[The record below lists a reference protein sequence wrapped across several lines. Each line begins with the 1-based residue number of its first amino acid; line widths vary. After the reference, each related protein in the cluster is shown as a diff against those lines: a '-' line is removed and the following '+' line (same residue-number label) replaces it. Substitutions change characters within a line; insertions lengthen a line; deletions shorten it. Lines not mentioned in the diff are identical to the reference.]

1 MSATPVPLEEAP
13 ILEKL
18 ISIRH
23 RLSALK
29 KNRESY
35 PKTEDIISLYQE
47 TEQQVELLAVCRSE
61 DLWSSKT
68 RNRLNDV
75 LDDVMSLLS
84 LFFMSIGRNR
94 EYPAVYAQLVTVE
107 RYLEQLHQMGIYTD
121 RVLVEIE
128 ERLVDI
134 NSIIYE
140 ERDQPDS
147 HPTYFLDL
155 LKKKY
160 NKSKDALDSL
170 LATIREVA
178 PELKPLQD
186 DLVELRR
193 QLAMVAQRPCGFKAS
208 DIYPFQ
214 EKLRLID
221 NKKSAS
227 FPKDGPAPKGQAL
240 IFGLLEQLYEE
251 THDLIASTDNI
262 SDSLRPI
269 ADRLKEIKG
278 QLERLALTHR
288 WTLRETDLYTFQV
301 RHKSQ
306 IQSLCRIDVLSLSL
320 STHTQLQLQE
330 IEKLRHNGKFRDPK
344 QQQDVPDGQALI
356 NFLLRGCYRL
366 ITKMLSENVPVSEAI
381 MPIHNQLSTVR
392 RCLLEVMK
400 WGKPDSARD
409 LYPYQLK
416 LASIDNMRQ
425 NGIFYDEDGNIPE
438 GQAICVAL
446 LNECYDMLHDLM
458 AALDD
463 SERPI

>member
-1 MSATPVPLEEAP
+1 MSTVPIPMQEAP

-29 KNRESY
+29 KDRDSY
-35 PKTEDIISLYQE
+35 PKAEDIISLYQQ
-47 TEQQVELLAVCRSE
+47 TEQQVELLATCRSG
-61 DLWSSKT
+61 DVWSSKN
-68 RNRLNDV
+68 RNRVNDV

-84 LFFMSIGRNR
+84 LFFMTIGRNR

-107 RYLEQLHQMGIYTD
+107 RYLDQLNQMGIYTD

-128 ERLVDI
+128 ERLEDI
-134 NSIIYE
+134 GSIIYE
-140 ERDQPDS
+140 DRDQPDD

-160 NKSKDALDSL
+160 TKSKDALDSL
-170 LATIREVA
+170 LSTIRKVS

-214 EKLRLID
+214 EKLRQID
-221 NKKSAS
+221 NLKSDL
-227 FPKDGPAPKGQAL
+227 FPKDGSVPNGQAL
-240 IFGLLEQLYEE
+240 IVGLLEQLYEE

-262 SDSLRPI
+262 SDSLKPI
-269 ADRLKEIKG
+269 ADRLKEIKA

-288 WTLRETDLYTFQV
+288 WTLRETDLYTFQ
-301 RHKSQ
+301 
-306 IQSLCRIDVLSLSL
+306 
-320 STHTQLQLQE
+320 LQLQE
-330 IEKLRHNGKFRDPK
+330 IEKLRHNGKFRDP
-344 QQQDVPDGQALI
+344 QAGEDNVPDGQALI

-392 RCLLEVMK
+392 RCLLEVTK

-425 NGIFYDEDGNIPE
+425 NGIFYDDEGNIPE
-438 GQAICVAL
+438 GQAICIAL
-446 LNECYDMLHDLM
+446 LNECYDILHDLM
-458 AALDD
+458 AAVDD
-463 SERPI
+463 GERTT

>member
-1 MSATPVPLEEAP
+1 MSVTPIPLEEAP

-18 ISIRH
+18 ICIRH
-23 RLSALK
+23 KLSALK
-29 KNRESY
+29 KDRDTY
-35 PKTEDIISLYQE
+35 PRADTIISLYQQV
-47 TEQQVELLAVCRSE
+47 EQQVEVLTNVRCG
-61 DLWSSKT
+61 DVWSSKN
-68 RNRLNDV
+68 RNRVNDV

-107 RYLEQLHQMGIYTD
+107 RYLDQLSQMGIYTD
-121 RVLVEIE
+121 RILVEIE
-128 ERLVDI
+128 ERLTDI
-134 NSIIYE
+134 GTIINE
-140 ERDQPDS
+140 DRDPSDD

-160 NKSKDALDSL
+160 TKSKDALNSL
-170 LATIREVA
+170 LSTIREVS
-178 PELKPLQD
+178 PELKPLQE

-193 QLAMVAQRPCGFKAS
+193 QLAVVAQRPCGFKAS

-214 EKLRLID
+214 EKLRQID
-221 NKKSAS
+221 SLKSDLFLKANPS
-227 FPKDGPAPKGQAL
+227 SKGQEL
-240 IFGLLEQLYEE
+240 IVGLLEQLYEE

-262 SDSLRPI
+262 SDSLKPI

-288 WTLRETDLYTFQV
+288 WTLRETDLYTFQ
-301 RHKSQ
+301 
-306 IQSLCRIDVLSLSL
+306 
-320 STHTQLQLQE
+320 LQLQE
-330 IEKLRHNGKFRDPK
+330 IEKLRHNGKFRDPNAN
-344 QQQDVPDGQALI
+344 QEQVPDGQALI

-392 RCLLEVMK
+392 RCLLEVIK
-400 WGKPDSARD
+400 WGKPDSARE

-416 LASIDNMRQ
+416 LASIDNMRK
-425 NGIFYDEDGNIPE
+425 NGIFYDEEGNIPE
-438 GQAICVAL
+438 GQAICIAL

-458 AALDD
+458 AAVDEGD
-463 SERPI
+463 KNGPST

>member
-1 MSATPVPLEEAP
+1 MSVVPIPLEEAP

-29 KNRESY
+29 KDRDSY
-35 PKTEDIISLYQE
+35 PKADVIISLYQE
-47 TEQQVELLAVCRSE
+47 TEQQVELLATSREGDV
-61 DLWSSKT
+61 WSSKN
-68 RNRLNDV
+68 RNRVNDV
-75 LDDVMSLLS
+75 LDDAMSLLS

-107 RYLEQLHQMGIYTD
+107 RYLEQLSQMGIYTD
-121 RVLVEIE
+121 RILVEIE
-128 ERLVDI
+128 ERLTDI
-134 NSIIYE
+134 GTIIYE
-140 ERDQPDS
+140 ERDQVDD
-147 HPTYFLDL
+147 HPTYMLDL

-170 LATIREVA
+170 LSTIRMVS

-186 DLVELRR
+186 DLVKLRR
-193 QLAMVAQRPCGFKAS
+193 QLALVAQRPSGFKAS

-214 EKLRLID
+214 EKLRKID
-221 NKKSAS
+221 NLKSDL
-227 FPKDGPAPKGQAL
+227 FPKSDPAPKGQEL
-240 IFGLLEQLYEE
+240 IVGLLEQLYEE
-251 THDLIASTDNI
+251 THDLICITDNI
-262 SDSLRPI
+262 SDSLKPI

-288 WTLRETDLYTFQV
+288 WTLRETDLYTFQ
-301 RHKSQ
+301 
-306 IQSLCRIDVLSLSL
+306 
-320 STHTQLQLQE
+320 LQLQE
-330 IEKLRHNGKFRDPK
+330 IEKLRQNGKFRDPK
-344 QQQDVPDGQALI
+344 ASQEDVPDGQALI

-392 RCLLEVMK
+392 RCLLEVIK

-416 LASIDNMRQ
+416 LASIDNLRQ
-425 NGIFYDEDGNIPE
+425 NGIFYDEEGNIPE
-438 GQAICVAL
+438 GQAICIAL

-458 AALDD
+458 AAVDD
-463 SERPI
+463 GEKTT

>member
-1 MSATPVPLEEAP
+1 MSVVPIPLEEAP

-29 KNRESY
+29 KDRDSY
-35 PKTEDIISLYQE
+35 PKADVIISLYQE
-47 TEQQVELLAVCRSE
+47 TEQQVELLATSREGDV
-61 DLWSSKT
+61 WSSKN
-68 RNRLNDV
+68 RNRVNDV
-75 LDDVMSLLS
+75 LDDAMSLLS

-107 RYLEQLHQMGIYTD
+107 RYLEQLSQMGIYTD
-121 RVLVEIE
+121 RILVEIE
-128 ERLVDI
+128 ERLTDI
-134 NSIIYE
+134 GTIIYE
-140 ERDQPDS
+140 ERDQVDD
-147 HPTYFLDL
+147 HPTYMLDL

-170 LATIREVA
+170 LSTIRMVS

-193 QLAMVAQRPCGFKAS
+193 QLALVAQRPSGFKAS

-214 EKLRLID
+214 EKLRKID
-221 NKKSAS
+221 NLKSDL
-227 FPKDGPAPKGQAL
+227 FPKSDPAPKGQEL
-240 IFGLLEQLYEE
+240 IVGLLEQLYEE
-251 THDLIASTDNI
+251 THDLICITDNI
-262 SDSLRPI
+262 SDSLKPI

-288 WTLRETDLYTFQV
+288 WTLRETDLYTFQ
-301 RHKSQ
+301 
-306 IQSLCRIDVLSLSL
+306 
-320 STHTQLQLQE
+320 LQLQE
-330 IEKLRHNGKFRDPK
+330 IEKLRQNGKFRDPK
-344 QQQDVPDGQALI
+344 ASQEDVPDGQALI

-392 RCLLEVMK
+392 RCLLEVIK

-425 NGIFYDEDGNIPE
+425 NGIFYDEEGNIPE
-438 GQAICVAL
+438 GQAICIAL

-458 AALDD
+458 AAVDD
-463 SERPI
+463 GEKTT

>member
-13 ILEKL
+13 ILETL
-18 ISIRH
+18 IGIRH

-29 KNRESY
+29 KDRDSY
-35 PKTEDIISLYQE
+35 PKTDIIISLYQQ
-47 TEQQVELLAVCRSE
+47 TEQQVELLAACRSE

-68 RNRLNDV
+68 RNRINDV

-107 RYLEQLHQMGIYTD
+107 RYLEQLNQMGIYTD

-134 NSIIYE
+134 GSIIYE
-140 ERDQPDS
+140 ERDQPVN

-193 QLAMVAQRPCGFKAS
+193 QLALVAQRPCGFKAN

-214 EKLRLID
+214 EKLRQID
-221 NKKSAS
+221 NKKSEL
-227 FPKDGPAPKGQAL
+227 FPKDGTVPKGQAL

-262 SDSLRPI
+262 SDSLKPI

-288 WTLRETDLYTFQV
+288 WTLRETDLYTFQ
-301 RHKSQ
+301 
-306 IQSLCRIDVLSLSL
+306 
-320 STHTQLQLQE
+320 LQLQE

-344 QQQDVPDGQALI
+344 QDNVPDGQALI

-425 NGIFYDEDGNIPE
+425 NGIFYDDEGNIPE

-458 AALDD
+458 ATLDD
-463 SERPI
+463 CEKQL